1 MGEGVVL
8 TGACALVSAAARGT
22 RPTGSAS
29 IMVTAKV
36 LAEIDLLIAKCCVD
50 IIGATPSGSRFAQ
63 RRYEMVTAP
72 IRLDTISGDP
82 TVVIRYTGIAERTEL
97 AVSLRFE
104 AEDRFTQRTLTFHH
118 DVGGVCLTAQSPVV
132 TRRMPLRRFRSV

>member
-1 MGEGVVL
+1 
-8 TGACALVSAAARGT
+8 
-22 RPTGSAS
+22 
-29 IMVTAKV
+29 
-36 LAEIDLLIAKCCVD
+36 
-50 IIGATPSGSRFAQ
+50 
-63 RRYEMVTAP
+63 MVTAP

-104 AEDRFTQRTLTFHH
+104 AEDRFTQRTLTFQH
-118 DVGGVCLTAQSPVV
+118 DFGGVCLTAQSPVV